1 MRQNKGETEKRI
13 PAIGITG
20 GVGSGKSV
28 VMELLEKKF
37 GAAVILADL
46 VAHDLTEP
54 GAKSYQQ
61 IVKEFGEEILDAEG
75 RIDRPA
81 LSRIVF
87 GHPDQLQKLNAITHP
102 NVKEEILRRI
112 ACFREEG
119 RVPLIAVEA
128 ALLIEEGY
136 EELLDELWYVYV
148 NEETRI
154 RRLMEGR
161 GYSEEKSRS
170 IMKQQL
176 GEEIFRSHCSQVID
190 NNGDVDSLE
199 QQLTELLQPS
209 AR

>member
-1 MRQNKGETEKRI
+1 M
-13 PAIGITG
+13 
-20 GVGSGKSV
+20 
-28 VMELLEKKF
+28 
-37 GAAVILADL
+37 
-46 VAHDLTEP
+46 
-54 GAKSYQQ
+54 
-61 IVKEFGEEILDAEG
+61 
-75 RIDRPA
+75 
-81 LSRIVF
+81 
-87 GHPDQLQKLNAITHP
+87 
-102 NVKEEILRRI
+102 
-112 ACFREEG
+112 
-119 RVPLIAVEA
+119 
-128 ALLIEEGY
+128 
-136 EELLDELWYVYV
+136 YV